1 MSLQLTLRVGDTTA
15 QDISLTLSG
24 VTVLDYPMAPPTVD
38 QALLEGLGDGN
49 NLGVPSWSNVTESI
63 EIRIALTT
71 AALVADRVRAI
82 ELLCDLARQG
92 TTGWLDENLYI
103 IARFDQDTEDWRS
116 QILAARFVPTAITDQ
131 IWRNYVH
138 GTLIITRRFYWETAA
153 VKAIA
158 LTSGT
163 TTTAT
168 TGYAT
173 VHNADDTSATA
184 RNWFQMAADQVTGSI
199 PAPATIYIKNNTGAT
214 RAAATVYLGN
224 YVYANPTTVDPIFRA
239 EDATGSTT
247 TPGTFETDVYYWS
260 LADGNLTD
268 AFKGQFGRVIAVF
281 SDRPASTTLMRAALQ
296 YRAPAPV
303 FDIALGEQLLH
314 GGGDFVS
321 DLGGIPIPPGG
332 FWANAGSTLYLAI
345 KAKALSGTD
354 TVAVDWVQ
362 VFPSGAGRYR
372 VLKSITGSLTLSNT
386 NEIIDNGNRNAAYL
400 RVTAT
405 TDDLPLYKP
414 LFTPIYLWPDKI
426 NRLRMV
432 ISGGSSFEA
441 GQAWSVKMTYQPR
454 RLTV

>member
-1 MSLQLTLRVGDTTA
+1 MSLQVTLRVGDTTA

-24 VTVLDYPMAPPTVD
+24 VTVLDYPMSPPTVD

-49 NLGVPSWSNVTESI
+49 NLSTPSWSNVTESI

-92 TTGWLDENLYI
+92 TTGWLDEKLYL

-116 QILAARFVPTAITDQ
+116 QILAARFVPTALTDH

-138 GTLIITRRFYWETAA
+138 GTLILTRRYYWETEA
-153 VKAIA
+153 VKAISM
-158 LTSGT
+158 TSGT
-163 TTTAT
+163 TTVAT
-168 TGYAT
+168 TGY
-173 VHNADDTSATA
+173 VQVYNSDDTHATN
-184 RNWFQMAADQVTGSI
+184 RNWWQIAADQVTGSI
-199 PAPATIYIKNNTGAT
+199 PAPARIYIKNNTGAA
-214 RAAATVYLGN
+214 RAAGSLYLGN
-224 YVYANPTTVDPIFRA
+224 YVWANPTTVDPIFRA
-239 EDATGSTT
+239 EDATGSDI
-247 TPGTFETDVYYWS
+247 TPGPSETDVYYWS

-268 AFKGQFGRVIAVF
+268 AFKGQFGRLVAVF
-281 SDRPASTTLMRAALQ
+281 SDRPAATTLLRAALQ
-296 YRAPAPV
+296 YRGPTPIL
-303 FDIALGEQLLH
+303 DIAMGEQVLPATS
-314 GGGDFVS
+314 DFVV

-332 FWANAGSTLYLAI
+332 FWANAGSALYLAM
-345 KAKALSGTD
+345 KAKPVSGTD

-372 VLKSITGSLTLSNT
+372 VLKGISASLSLNTG
-386 NEIIDNGNRNAAYL
+386 NEIIDDGIEGGTFL

-414 LFTPIYLWPDKI
+414 LFEPIHLVPNKI
-426 NRLRMV
+426 NRLRLIV
-432 ISGGSSFEA
+432 SGGASMEA
-441 GQAWSVKMTYQPR
+441 GMAWSVKMEYRAR